1 VIIDN
6 KEVRSK
12 SNFSGDKKIKMGISA
27 EGIAH
32 IISVVTDLYAD
43 PDSACLREYGANALD
58 SHVEAGQKRPI
69 EITLPTIAKP
79 NLVVQDWGTGM
90 SMDDIEFI
98 YSQYGASTKR
108 KSDDYIGALGLGC
121 KSALSLSP
129 SFTLTSIKNG
139 KKSVVL
145 IHRGE
150 DGVGEIEPIVELD
163 TNEPNGVTVSIPVT
177 DNINEYAAKAKAI
190 FITWARGTVL
200 IDGKEPALSITTDA
214 DFVRLGKAG
223 YLSRQGVE
231 NRRYGYSRNGSMIVN
246 MGGIGY
252 PVDPKQMEIM
262 FNTITDDQ
270 FPQNM
275 RNSVSSIKSAIRNNL
290 TLVVNVSIGD
300 VDLVPSRESVRW
312 TRKSVDAV
320 TLKIK
325 DAILALPAALADDFK
340 DCKTHLDVLS
350 KNVMGFAET
359 FRSIYK
365 QVQWNGK
372 NLPANIPL
380 ALTTQDN
387 YLDAEVQNFL
397 IRFDTNGDRQSALK
411 NENNQYFSFGFETS
425 APRSF
430 STAGLEVST
439 TWIFVKVANSE
450 EVRKRVSAYVNSF
463 VEDLRETGDIALS
476 DNVRVVAH
484 KGNLLDNEWL
494 KAVHGSSKR
503 LFSVTLEDIANRAKS
518 RRRIKAAAR
527 ATGQSSSKVASIS
540 ERVSLTYSVTK
551 FDENGI
557 EATERWNTQEIDAYV
572 AEKSAKLYIDN
583 NELIRDSYYNSRWD
597 HLKNFVP
604 ANSLIV
610 SVGHGRKVDA
620 LVKRLETV
628 ASNFDTD
635 IRKEINSFAESIT
648 AIDYFHRDSPF
659 TLLSDSDIAPYLEDG
674 FLKSAMTAKG
684 DKAVKLRSMQYAV
697 RSYLSPDKDKWNEKF
712 EAMRQELT
720 TLCILVFGASRVYS
734 TDRQAYNK
742 ALGVYLNG
750 LKGEIE
756 AVVAKHQ

>member
-1 VIIDN
+1 MIIDN

-90 SMDDIEFI
+90 SMNDIEFI

-214 DFVRLGKAG
+214 DFVKLGKAG

-231 NRRYGYSRNGSMIVN
+231 TRRYGYSRNGSMIVN

-275 RNSVSSIKSAIRNNL
+275 RTSVSSIKSAIRNNL
-290 TLVVNVSIGD
+290 TLVVNVGIGD

-320 TLKIK
+320 TMKIK
-325 DAILALPAALADDFK
+325 DSILALPAALADDFK

-387 YLDAEVQNFL
+387 YLDSEIENFL
-397 IRFDTNGDRQSALK
+397 IRFDSNGDRQSALK

-484 KGNLLDNEWL
+484 KGNLLENEWL

-503 LFSVTLEDIANRAKS
+503 LFSVTLEDIATRAKS

-527 ATGQSSSKVASIS
+527 ATGQLSSQVASIS

-551 FDENGI
+551 FDENGV
-557 EATERWNTQEIDAYV
+557 ETTERWNTQEIDAYV
-572 AEKSAKLYIDN
+572 AEKSAKLYIDK

-610 SVGHGRKVDA
+610 SVGQGRKVEA
-620 LVKRLETV
+620 LVKRLETP
-628 ASNFDTD
+628 ASHFDTD
-635 IRKEINSFAESIT
+635 IRKEINAFVDSIT
-648 AIDYFHRDSPF
+648 AMDYFHQDSPF
-659 TLLSDSDIAPYLEDG
+659 ALLSDSDIAPYLEDG
-674 FLKSAMTAKG
+674 FLKTAMTVKSAK
-684 DKAVKLRSMQYAV
+684 AAKLRSMQYAV
-697 RSYLSPDKDKWNEKF
+697 RFYLSPEKEKWNEKF
-712 EAMRQELT
+712 EAMRKDLTEL
-720 TLCILVFGASRVYS
+720 CVLVFGASRIYS
-734 TDRQAYNK
+734 VDRAVYNK
-742 ALGVYLNG
+742 ALGAYLNG
-750 LKGEIE
+750 LKDEIE

>member
-1 VIIDN
+1 MIIDN

-90 SMDDIEFI
+90 SMNDIEFI

-214 DFVRLGKAG
+214 DFVKLGKAG

-231 NRRYGYSRNGSMIVN
+231 TRRYGYSRNGSMIVN

-275 RNSVSSIKSAIRNNL
+275 RTSVSSIKSAIRNNL
-290 TLVVNVSIGD
+290 TLVVNVGIGD

-320 TLKIK
+320 TMKIK
-325 DAILALPAALADDFK
+325 DSILALPAALADDFK

-387 YLDAEVQNFL
+387 YLDSEIENFL
-397 IRFDTNGDRQSALK
+397 IRFDSNGDRQSALK

-484 KGNLLDNEWL
+484 KGNLLENEWL

-503 LFSVTLEDIANRAKS
+503 LFSVTLEDIATRAKS

-527 ATGQSSSKVASIS
+527 ATGQLSSQAASIS

-551 FDENGI
+551 FDENGV
-557 EATERWNTQEIDAYV
+557 ETTERWNTQEIDAYV
-572 AEKSAKLYIDN
+572 AEKSAKLYIDK

-610 SVGHGRKVDA
+610 SVGQGRKVEA
-620 LVKRLETV
+620 LVKRLETP
-628 ASNFDTD
+628 ASHFDTD
-635 IRKEINSFAESIT
+635 IRKEINAFVDSIT
-648 AIDYFHRDSPF
+648 AMDYFHQDSPF
-659 TLLSDSDIAPYLEDG
+659 ALLSDSDIAPYLEDG
-674 FLKSAMTAKG
+674 FLKTAMTVKSAK
-684 DKAVKLRSMQYAV
+684 AAKLRSMQYAV
-697 RSYLSPDKDKWNEKF
+697 RFYLSPEKEKWNEKF
-712 EAMRQELT
+712 EAMRKELT
-720 TLCILVFGASRVYS
+720 ELCVLVFGASRIYS
-734 TDRQAYNK
+734 VDRAVYNK
-742 ALGVYLNG
+742 ALGAYLNG
-750 LKGEIE
+750 LKDEIE

>member
-1 VIIDN
+1 MIIDN

-12 SNFSGDKKIKMGISA
+12 SNFSGDKKIKMGISP

-43 PDSACLREYGANALD
+43 PDSACLREYAANALD

-69 EITLPTIAKP
+69 EITLPTIGKP

-108 KSDDYIGALGLGC
+108 KSNDFIGALGLGC

-129 SFTLTSIKNG
+129 SFTLTAIKNG

-177 DNINEYAAKAKAI
+177 DNINEYVAKAKAI

-214 DFVRLGKAG
+214 DFVKLGKAG

-231 NRRYGYSRNGSMIVN
+231 TRRYGYSRNGSLIVN

-262 FNTITDDQ
+262 FNTVTDDQ

-275 RNSVSSIKSAIRNNL
+275 RNSVHSIKSAIRNNL
-290 TLVVNVSIGD
+290 TLVVNVSLGD

-320 TLKIK
+320 TVKIK
-325 DAILALPAALADDFK
+325 DSILALPAALADDFK

-372 NLPANIPL
+372 NLPANIQL
-380 ALTTQDN
+380 HLTTQDN
-387 YLDAEVQNFL
+387 YFDAEVQNFL
-397 IRFDTNGDRQSALK
+397 IRFDNNGDRQSALK

-425 APRSF
+425 VPRSF
-430 STAGLEVST
+430 STAGLDVST
-439 TWIFVKVANSE
+439 TWIFVKVATAE
-450 EVRKRVSAYVNSF
+450 DVRKRVSAYVNSF
-463 VEDLRETGDIALS
+463 VEDLRETGDIS
-476 DNVRVVAH
+476 SNDNVRVVAH
-484 KGNLLDNEWL
+484 KGNLLENEWL
-494 KAVHGSSKR
+494 KAVHDSSKR
-503 LFSVTLEDIANRAKS
+503 LFSVSLEDIATRAKS

-527 ATGQSSSKVASIS
+527 ATGELSSKVASVS
-540 ERVSLTYSVTK
+540 ERVSLTYTVTK
-551 FDENGI
+551 FNELGQQT
-557 EATERWNTQEIDAYV
+557 EERWNTKEIDAYV

-583 NELIRDSYYNSRWD
+583 NELIKAYNYNSRWD

-604 ANSLIV
+604 ANSVIV
-610 SVGHGRKVDA
+610 SVGQGRKVDA
-620 LVKRLETV
+620 LVKRLETP
-628 ASNFDTD
+628 ASNLDAD
-635 IRKEINSFAESIT
+635 LRKEITAFAESIT
-648 AIDYFHRDSPF
+648 ATDYFHRDSPF
-659 TLLSDSDIAPYLEDG
+659 ALLSDSDIAPFLEDG

-684 DKAVKLRSMQYAV
+684 DKALKLRSMQYAV
-697 RSYLSPDKDKWNEKF
+697 RSYLAPEKAKWNEKF
-712 EAMRQELT
+712 EEMRQELT

-734 TDRQAYNK
+734 TDRTAYNK

-750 LKGEIE
+750 LKDEVE
-756 AVVAKHQ
+756 AIVAKHQ